1 MKKLGEEFVK
11 VRVVK
16 MNGVDIGLFQF
27 DFDLTWMCFFMNA
40 NGYTYG
46 RYGMRKNEHA
56 EGMLS
61 TKGLVKAMHGA
72 LDAHK
77 TDSAKKPAEWT
88 RRTADSIKAVPEPIK
103 SGKNCMHCHM
113 VWGFER
119 RDAPISKEA
128 AQELYPLPEN
138 LGITMDVDD
147 PNVVKSVEGAA
158 KKAGVAPG
166 DRVTA
171 INGARVLSSADIAF
185 ALHTLP
191 KGGEIKI
198 EIGGKSVVV
207 VPEGDWRKR
216 DISWRST
223 MWALKPAPGFGGKM
237 LTDAEKKRD
246 GVDAPWAM
254 KVNYIVDWGDQ
265 AALGKAI
272 KAAGLAKED
281 IVVSIAGKND
291 FASELAMQTW
301 FRLTQKGG
309 TEIEVVFWRKGEK
322 KTIKIPVV
330 E

>member
-1 MKKLGEEFVK
+1 MKKLAEEFIK

-40 NGYTYG
+40 NGFIYG

-56 EGMLS
+56 EAMLS
-61 TKGLVKAMHGA
+61 TKGLVKVMKGA

-77 TDSAKKPAEWT
+77 TGGERKPAEWT
-88 RRTADSIKAVPEPIK
+88 KRTADAFKSTPEPIRT
-103 SGKNCMHCHM
+103 GKNCMHCHQ
-113 VWGFER
+113 VWAFER
-119 RDAPISKEA
+119 RDNGGISKDA
-128 AQELYPLPEN
+128 ARELYPLPEN

-147 PNVVKSVEGAA
+147 PNVVKSVDGAA
-158 KKAGVAPG
+158 KKAGIAAG

-171 INGARVLSSADIAF
+171 INGVRVLSSADISF
-185 ALHTLP
+185 VLHNL
-191 KGGEIKI
+191 KDGEIRL
-198 EIGGKSVVV
+198 EIAGRSVVV
-207 VPEGDWRKR
+207 APEGDWRKR

-223 MWALKPAPGFGGKM
+223 MWALRPAPGFGGKA
-237 LTDAEKKRD
+237 LTADEKKKA
-246 GVDAPWAM
+246 GIDAPFAM
-254 KVNYIVDWGDQ
+254 KVNTFADWGDQ

-272 KAAGLAKED
+272 RKAGLAKDD
-281 IVVSIAGKND
+281 IVTSVAGRND
-291 FASELAMQTW
+291 FESELAMQAW

-309 TEIEVVFWRKGEK
+309 TEVEVVFWRKGEK